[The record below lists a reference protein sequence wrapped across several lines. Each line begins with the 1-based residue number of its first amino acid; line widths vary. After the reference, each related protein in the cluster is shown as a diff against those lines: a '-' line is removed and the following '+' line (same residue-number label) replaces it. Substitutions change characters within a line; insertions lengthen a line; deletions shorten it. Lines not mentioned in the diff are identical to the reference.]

1 MPFQPVANAAQALIN
16 YRQAGQALQSQ
27 LYFRTNESESTV
39 VLNDIAQMVADWL
52 NNSWAPVASTS
63 AEVVSIIVTDVSEE
77 GGEQITFTPIG
88 ALTGD
93 IVSPPMPTGTT
104 ITASWRTGLAGR
116 SYRGRTYHVG
126 LTEQQV
132 VANSLDSGS
141 RTALQGAYAQLIIDA
156 NVNQTPLVVASRVA
170 GGAPRPVGVVTDV
183 LTVVVDE
190 YIDSQRRRLTGRGR

>member
-1 MPFQPVANAAQALIN
+1 MPFQPVANAAQCLIN

-27 LYFRTNESESTV
+27 LYFLTNESEASN
-39 VLNDIAQMVADWL
+39 VLTSIAQMVADWL
-52 NNSWAPVASTS
+52 TNSWAPVATTA
-63 AEVVSIIVTDVSEE
+63 AEVVSLIVTDVNEE
-77 GGEQITFTPIG
+77 GGDQITFTPIG

-104 ITASWRTGLAGR
+104 ITASWRTGQAGR

-132 VANSLDSGS
+132 VANAVDSGS
-141 RTALQGAYAQLIIDA
+141 RTALQSAYAQLIIDA
-156 NVNQTPLVVASRVA
+156 NVNDTPLVVASRVS
-170 GGAPRPVGVVTDV
+170 GGVPRVVGVATKV